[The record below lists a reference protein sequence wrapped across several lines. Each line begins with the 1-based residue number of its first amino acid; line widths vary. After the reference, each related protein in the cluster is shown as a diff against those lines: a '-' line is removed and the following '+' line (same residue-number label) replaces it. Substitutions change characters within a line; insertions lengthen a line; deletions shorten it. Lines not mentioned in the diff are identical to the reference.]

1 MPFKSRNQERYL
13 QINEPEIYRDW
24 VEEYGH
30 FKGAE
35 AFSADFAGMKYELLV
50 DETGNGL
57 EEAEIVATYP
67 TFEEAKNA
75 SQKLHSQ
82 TWIAETRFVGDTD
95 EVIESTIIYGAE
107 SFASHATHSA
117 MNRGY
122 NIDRTMKNSIR
133 AKADSTRKHIKQD
146 MMFSQLLIASL
157 IGLGAGLWGVSKW
170 SERKKF
176 GE

>member
-1 MPFKSRNQERYL
+1 
-13 QINEPEIYRDW
+13 
-24 VEEYGH
+24 
-30 FKGAE
+30 
-35 AFSADFAGMKYELLV
+35 
-50 DETGNGL
+50 
-57 EEAEIVATYP
+57 
-67 TFEEAKNA
+67 
-75 SQKLHSQ
+75 
-82 TWIAETRFVGDTD
+82 
-95 EVIESTIIYGAE
+95 
-107 SFASHATHSA
+107 